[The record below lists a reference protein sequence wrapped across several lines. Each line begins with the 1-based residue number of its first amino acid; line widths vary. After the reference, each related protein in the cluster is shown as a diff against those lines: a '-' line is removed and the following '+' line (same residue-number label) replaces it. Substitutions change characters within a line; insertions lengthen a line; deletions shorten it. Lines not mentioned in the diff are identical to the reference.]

1 MAGSGGSGWNVAFSQ
16 GGYQIMNP
24 QSGDGEMG
32 TDMEIILGGIII
44 LLFIGAGILSARL
57 CCYRKQMRHMLCE
70 LDMIEKTDT
79 KMLLTSA
86 VSVGQTGEVISAV
99 NRILQQKRQT
109 EEQLYRENRSYR
121 ESITSISHD
130 IRTPLTSAKGYLQML
145 AAENAMEEQR
155 NRYARIVE
163 RRLDDLTGMLDWL
176 FLYARIE
183 AGELELQQE
192 VINAGN
198 LFAETVSMFYEDF
211 VKKNCEPEV
220 TVPSEPCHISADRE
234 AFVRILENLIKNAL
248 THGTGGYE
256 LSLRQEKNE
265 AVIRVSNRTDTIEMQ
280 DMEHIFERFYTTDT
294 SRTRKNTG
302 LGLAIVKRLT
312 EQMQG
317 KVEASLVNG
326 YFSIEVRLKAE

>member
-1 MAGSGGSGWNVAFSQ
+1 
-16 GGYQIMNP
+16 
-24 QSGDGEMG
+24 MG

-57 CCYRKQMRHMLCE
+57 CCYRKQIRHMLRE
-70 LDMIEKTDT
+70 LDMVEGTDT

-86 VSVGQTGEVISAV
+86 VSVGQTGEVISV
-99 NRILQQKRQT
+99 LNRILQQKRQT

-145 AAENAMEEQR
+145 SAENATEEQR

-163 RRLDDLTGMLDWL
+163 HRLDDLTGMLDWF

-192 VINAGN
+192 LINAGN

-211 VKKNCEPEV
+211 VNKNCEPEV
-220 TVPSEPCHISADRE
+220 VVPSEPCHISADRE

-248 THGTGGYE
+248 THGTGDYK

>member
-1 MAGSGGSGWNVAFSQ
+1 
-16 GGYQIMNP
+16 
-24 QSGDGEMG
+24 MG
-32 TDMEIILGGIII
+32 IVMETMLGGIII

-57 CCYRKQMRHMLCE
+57 CCYRKQMRHMLRE
-70 LDMIEKTDT
+70 LDMLDGTDT

-86 VSVGQTGEVISAV
+86 VSVGQTGEVISAM

-145 AAENAMEEQR
+145 AAENATEEQR
-155 NRYARIVE
+155 NRYAKIVE

-192 VINAGN
+192 MINAGN

-211 VKKNCEPEV
+211 VKKNCEPTV

-248 THGTGGYE
+248 THGIGGYE

-294 SRTRKNTG
+294 SRSRKNTG
-302 LGLAIVKRLT
+302 LGLAIVKKLT

-317 KVEASLVNG
+317 NVEASLVNG

>member
-1 MAGSGGSGWNVAFSQ
+1 
-16 GGYQIMNP
+16 
-24 QSGDGEMG
+24 MG

-57 CCYRKQMRHMLCE
+57 CCYRKQMRHMLRE
-70 LDMIEKTDT
+70 LDMLEGTDT
-79 KMLLTSA
+79 KVLLTSA

-145 AAENAMEEQR
+145 AAENATEEQR
-155 NRYARIVE
+155 NRYAKIVE

-211 VKKNCEPEV
+211 VKKNCEPKV

-248 THGTGGYE
+248 THGTGDYE
-256 LSLRQEKNE
+256 LSLRQKKNE
-265 AVIRVSNRTDTIEMQ
+265 AVIRVSNRTDTIEAQ

-294 SRTRKNTG
+294 SRSRKNTG

-317 KVEASLVNG
+317 NVEASLVDG
-326 YFSIEVRLKAE
+326 CFSIEVRLKAE

>member
-1 MAGSGGSGWNVAFSQ
+1 
-16 GGYQIMNP
+16 
-24 QSGDGEMG
+24 
-32 TDMEIILGGIII
+32 MEIILGGIII
-44 LLFIGAGILSARL
+44 LLFIGAGTLSARL
-57 CCYRKQMRHMLCE
+57 CCYRKQMRHMLRE
-70 LDMIEKTDT
+70 LDMIEGTDT
-79 KMLLTSA
+79 KVLLTSA
-86 VSVGQTGEVISAV
+86 VSVGQTGEVISAL
-99 NRILQQKRQT
+99 NRILQQKRQM

-145 AAENAMEEQR
+145 SAENATEEQR

-211 VKKNCEPEV
+211 VKKNCEPKV

-248 THGTGGYE
+248 THGTGDYE

-265 AVIRVSNRTDTIEMQ
+265 AVVRVSNRTDTIEVQ

-294 SRTRKNTG
+294 SRSRKNTG
-302 LGLAIVKRLT
+302 LGLAIVKKLT

-317 KVEASLVNG
+317 NVQASLVNG

>member
-1 MAGSGGSGWNVAFSQ
+1 
-16 GGYQIMNP
+16 
-24 QSGDGEMG
+24 
-32 TDMEIILGGIII
+32 METILGGIII
-44 LLFIGAGILSARL
+44 LLLIGAGILSARL
-57 CCYRKQMRHMLCE
+57 CCYRKQMRHMLRE
-70 LDMIEKTDT
+70 LDMIEQTDT
-79 KMLLTSA
+79 KVLLTSA
-86 VSVGQTGEVISAV
+86 VSVGQTDEVISAV
-99 NRILQQKRQT
+99 NRILQRKRRT

-145 AAENAMEEQR
+145 AAGNAAEEKR
-155 NRYARIVE
+155 NQYARIVE

-211 VKKNCEPEV
+211 MKKNCEPSV

-248 THGTGGYE
+248 VHGTGDYE
-256 LSLRQEKNE
+256 LSLRKKKNE
-265 AVIRVSNRTDTIEMQ
+265 AVIRVANRTDSIEVQ

-294 SRTRKNTG
+294 SRSRKNTG
-302 LGLAIVKRLT
+302 LGLAIVKKLT

-317 KVEASLVNG
+317 KVEATLENG
-326 YFSIEVRLKAE
+326 YFAIEVRLKCE

>member
-1 MAGSGGSGWNVAFSQ
+1 M
-16 GGYQIMNP
+16 
-24 QSGDGEMG
+24 
-32 TDMEIILGGIII
+32 TMETILGGIII
-44 LLFIGAGILSARL
+44 LLLIGAGILSARL
-57 CCYRKQMRHMLCE
+57 CCYRKQMRHMLRE
-70 LDMIEKTDT
+70 LDMIEQTDT
-79 KMLLTSA
+79 KVLLTSA
-86 VSVGQTGEVISAV
+86 VSVGQTDEVISAV
-99 NRILQQKRQT
+99 NRILQRKRRT

-145 AAENAMEEQR
+145 AAGNAAEEKR
-155 NRYARIVE
+155 NQYARIVE

-211 VKKNCEPEV
+211 MKKNCEPSV

-248 THGTGGYE
+248 VHGTGDYE
-256 LSLRQEKNE
+256 LSLRKKKNE
-265 AVIRVSNRTDTIEMQ
+265 AVIRVANRTDSIEVQ

-294 SRTRKNTG
+294 SRSRKNTG
-302 LGLAIVKRLT
+302 LGLAIVKKLT

-317 KVEASLVNG
+317 KVEATLENG
-326 YFSIEVRLKAE
+326 YFAIEVRLKCE